1 MSIDLRSETILRFP
15 EVKKRTPFKVHVSTL
30 HRWRL
35 RGVRGVKL
43 ETAMLGGGR
52 VTSLEALERFV
63 VRVSEST
70 DGGAAGVTPNTA
82 AVGQRIQQA
91 SALLDAAGIR

>member
-1 MSIDLRSETILRFP
+1 MSIDLRTETILRFS
-15 EVKKRTPFKVHVSTL
+15 EVTKQTPFKVHVSTL

-52 VTSLEALERFV
+52 VTSIEALERFV
-63 VRVSEST
+63 ARVSAASGETALMPSA
-70 DGGAAGVTPNTA
+70 GAERRVEQAGL
-82 AVGQRIQQA
+82 
-91 SALLDAAGIR
+91 LLDAAGIR